1 MRNLKIFFASLLLSL
16 LYWGA
21 LNILAEKTENL
32 AFADD
37 VFFIPEA
44 FSANIRPA
52 LPEIEARAAISLK
65 IDKNGKETVLYS
77 KNEDKVLPIA
87 SITKLMTALVVF
99 EFKETYNPFQIL
111 SISEEAASQKGVSV
125 LSEGERLAIRDI
137 LYISLLESSNDAAFS
152 LSEAMGKENFVRVMN
167 IYAEKIGLEK
177 TSFANPTGLN
187 EGVQN
192 LSTAR
197 EVAVLVKTIKENY
210 PEILEITKKKE
221 YEILMSDGNTRH
233 VSRNTNIILEE
244 FPEIIGG
251 KTGWTPEAGGCLAVV
266 VARPDGYVVNVILGA
281 DARFEEMKKLI
292 QWRKLH

>member
-1 MRNLKIFFASLLLSL
+1 MSNLKIFFASLLLSL

-21 LNILAEKTENL
+21 LNVLAEKTEKL

-37 VFFIPEA
+37 AFFIPET
-44 FSANIRPA
+44 FSATVHPA
-52 LPEIEARAAISLK
+52 LPEIEARAVISLK

-99 EFKETYNPFQIL
+99 EFEETYNPFQVV

-125 LSEGERLAIRDI
+125 LSEGERLAVRDI

-152 LSEAMGKENFVRVMN
+152 LSEEMGKENFVRVMN
-167 IYAEKIGLEK
+167 IYAKKIGLER
-177 TSFANPTGLN
+177 TSFVNPTGLN
-187 EGVQN
+187 EGAQN

-197 EVAVLVKTIKENY
+197 EIAALVKTIKENY
-210 PEILEITKKKE
+210 PEILEITKNKE
-221 YEILMSDGNTRH
+221 YEILTSDGGIHH
-233 VSRNTNIILEE
+233 VSKNTNVILEE

-266 VARPDGYVVNVILGA
+266 VRRPDGYVINVILGA
-281 DARFEEMKKLI
+281 DARFREMKKLI